1 MYRRFQNRRT
11 VRAEFAFTTNQKYG
25 EDLDLSKMRYGKII
39 IMTDAD
45 VDGAHITTL
54 LLTFFYRYFK
64 QLIQEGYV
72 YIALTPLYIVDY
84 VENKQTK
91 EIFLYND
98 KELTEFKKNGK
109 KIIKISRAKGLGE
122 LDAEQLETASFNKD
136 TRRLVKVRIE
146 DAIHADKMTSLLMG
160 NVVDGRKKLI
170 IEEAE
175 NYQYSN

>member
-1 MYRRFQNRRT
+1 M
-11 VRAEFAFTTNQKYG
+11 
-25 EDLDLSKMRYGKII
+25 
-39 IMTDAD
+39 
-45 VDGAHITTL
+45 
-54 LLTFFYRYFK
+54 
-64 QLIQEGYV
+64 
-72 YIALTPLYIVDY
+72 
-84 VENKQTK
+84 K

-122 LDAEQLETASFNKD
+122 LDAEQLETAAFNKD